1 MLLAPV
7 SIGQDFRVILN
18 KGKCLTRPSDGSSR
32 TLKSVPSEFHVFASA
47 SVEQPWWWPEKLAQ
61 ETVGSGRAVERQAW
75 YKGIDP
81 SYSQFH
87 RVVQS
92 RGLVQSGTL
101 GRGTGMV

>member
-1 MLLAPV
+1 MDWFSLIP
-7 SIGQDFRVILN
+7 VILN
-18 KGKCLTRPSDGSSR
+18 KGKGLTRLSDGSSR
-32 TLKSVPSEFHVFASA
+32 TLKSVPSEFHVFAG
-47 SVEQPWWWPEKLAQ
+47 QPWSRTEKLGQ

-92 RGLVQSGTL
+92 RGLVQSGTP

>member
-32 TLKSVPSEFHVFASA
+32 TLKSVPSEFHVFAG
-47 SVEQPWWWPEKLAQ
+47 QPWSRTEKLGQ